1 MESENNSQ
9 MATESSQNDNTQA
22 SEDTRDYK
30 SLYLKEVENSKNQRS
45 MKQKFRSENE
55 KFKTKQEEIRK
66 KEMSVQELNN
76 ELTTTNKDL
85 IARVAKYEE
94 RDEAEKM
101 ELLQKLPEED
111 REEFG
116 DLSLGKLKKLV
127 DRLAQPKPETL
138 KEVHGAVKS
147 NNDNIIGKDW
157 TKMDAKE
164 RQKNWPAYVQ
174 SFKKS

>member
-1 MESENNSQ
+1 MESENKSQ
-9 MATESSQNDNTQA
+9 MATESSQNDNTQT

-45 MKQKFRSENE
+45 LKQKFRSEND

-94 RDEAEKM
+94 RDESEKM

-116 DLSLGKLKKLV
+116 DLSLSKIKLIV
-127 DRLAQPKPETL
+127 SRLTQTKPDTL
-138 KEVHGAVKS
+138 KEIHGAVKPV
-147 NNDNIIGKDW
+147 
-157 TKMDAKE
+157 KMDKPYSQMNDEE
-164 RQKNWPAYVQ
+164 RRAYYTQ
-174 SFKKS
+174 LANDRLNN